1 MDNTTSDLSKYRM
14 EKAKEDLSAAEL
26 LLNNNHFAQSL
37 NRSYY
42 ANFHA
47 VRSLLAYDKFDSKTH
62 SGIISYFNKNYV
74 KDGGI
79 DKKYSEILMNSQRV
93 RTKSDYDDLYVADK
107 ETTEVQLANAK
118 EFIAFIE
125 NYIKQNLGL
134 LHNK

>member
-1 MDNTTSDLSKYRM
+1 MNNTTSDLSKYRM
-14 EKAKEDLSAAEL
+14 IKAKEDLSAAEL

-42 ANFHA
+42 TNFHA

-79 DKKYSEILMNSQRV
+79 DKKYSEILVNSQRI

-107 ETTEVQLANAK
+107 ETAEKQLIDAK
-118 EFIAFIE
+118 EFISFIE
-125 NYIKQNLGL
+125 SFIKQN
-134 LHNK
+134 KD

>member
-1 MDNTTSDLSKYRM
+1 MNNTTSDLSKYRM

-47 VRSLLAYDKFDSKTH
+47 VRSILAYDKFDSKTH
-62 SGIISYFNKNYV
+62 SGIISYFNRNYI
-74 KDGGI
+74 KDGRI
-79 DKKYSEILMNSQRV
+79 DKKYSEILTNSQRI

-107 ETTEVQLANAK
+107 ETAEKQLINAK
-118 EFIAFIE
+118 EFISFIE
-125 NYIKQNLGL
+125 GYIKQN
-134 LHNK
+134 KD

>member
-1 MDNTTSDLSKYRM
+1 MNNTTSDLSKYRM

-26 LLNNNHFAQSL
+26 LLKNNHFAQSL

-62 SGIISYFNKNYV
+62 SGVISYFNRNYV
-74 KDGGI
+74 KNDRI
-79 DKKYSEILMNSQRV
+79 DKKYSKILTNSQRI

-107 ETTEVQLANAK
+107 ETAEKQLESAK
-118 EFIAFIE
+118 EFISFIE
-125 NYIKQNLGL
+125 SYIEQNKG
-134 LHNK
+134 

>member
-1 MDNTTSDLSKYRM
+1 M

-37 NRSYY
+37 NRSCY

-79 DKKYSEILMNSQRV
+79 EKKYSEILVNSQRI

-107 ETTEVQLANAK
+107 ETAEKQLIDAK
-118 EFIAFIE
+118 EIISFIE
-125 NYIKQNLGL
+125 SFIKQN
-134 LHNK
+134 KD

>member
-62 SGIISYFNKNYV
+62 SGIISYFNKN
-74 KDGGI
+74 
-79 DKKYSEILMNSQRV
+79 
-93 RTKSDYDDLYVADK
+93 
-107 ETTEVQLANAK
+107 
-118 EFIAFIE
+118 
-125 NYIKQNLGL
+125 
-134 LHNK
+134 

>member
-1 MDNTTSDLSKYRM
+1 MNNTTSDLSKYRM
-14 EKAKEDLSAAEL
+14 IKAKEDLSAAEL

-79 DKKYSEILMNSQRV
+79 DKKYSEILTNSQRI

-107 ETTEVQLANAK
+107 ETAEKQLIDAK
-118 EFIAFIE
+118 EFIPFIE
-125 NYIKQNLGL
+125 NFIKQN
-134 LHNK
+134 KD